1 MGSLRV
7 GISEGSVG
15 VPAGRSRIGLR
26 RLAASQR
33 EALVDII
40 QNGIVPATSVHSAWS
55 SGDLDPSDS
64 FRPSDLRRFRE
75 IAYNAATA
83 RATERL
89 MQFLDSI
96 KLSAQR
102 KIAFL
107 EATARG
113 LGEDWVGDRRTFFD
127 VTIAMGRVQALLR
140 QLCDADRAMPA
151 ASGPR
156 SVLLTCP
163 PGEQHVFG
171 LRIVEAL
178 FRRSSWQTT
187 YVEPRSAA
195 EIKDAVSRSRCD
207 VICFSWSSGFLAE
220 AVSAS
225 LKAISGGRRRPL
237 ILAGGYAAERNE
249 KWLMKQGVDQ
259 ICASPRAALKLAI
272 AKRMTKIARSA
283 YRTDYMQH
291 LNGGAVDVPQAV

>member
-1 MGSLRV
+1 M
-7 GISEGSVG
+7 
-15 VPAGRSRIGLR
+15 
-26 RLAASQR
+26 
-33 EALVDII
+33 DII